1 MSSKEKETVS
11 VSFDKSQFSELINV
25 LHSLVKVLAAA
36 QLKSED
42 TARNARFL
50 RSFGLSQSEIG
61 DILGK
66 TQQAIALALETKKK
80 ETKKPKTGKK
90 DSNDSIEES

>member
-1 MSSKEKETVS
+1 M
-11 VSFDKSQFSELINV
+11 
-25 LHSLVKVLAAA
+25 
-36 QLKSED
+36 KSED
-42 TARNARFL
+42 TPRNARFL
-50 RSFGLSQSEIG
+50 RSFDLSQSEIG

-66 TQQAIALALETKKK
+66 TQQAIALALEK